1 MHIFRL
7 YRTSTHSFKMIGGK
21 LEEELSPQGIYYVY
35 NTNRTWKKLSR
46 KKQKKLIKNK
56 GTITPKPHAHLQTM
70 SLPGII
76 VLQELSLRLSIFH
89 FR

>member
-1 MHIFRL
+1 MLCLFCDYFILISPSFGGPGRL
-7 YRTSTHSFKMIGGK
+7 YFVI
-21 LEEELSPQGIYYVY
+21 L
-35 NTNRTWKKLSR
+35 
-46 KKQKKLIKNK
+46 
-56 GTITPKPHAHLQTM
+56 AF